1 MSLETWLA
9 FFVASWLIS
18 VSPGAGAVYAM
29 TCGLNHGFARGYV
42 GTVGLIAG
50 ILTSLVVV
58 AVGLGALLAAS
69 STAFE
74 VVKWCGVAYLLWVG
88 VAQWREGGA
97 RLEAPAAPR
106 RYSARAMIAKG
117 WALNALNPKG
127 ILFMLAVVPQFVDP
141 HAPQVA
147 QYATIAATL
156 AFTDIVVMAGYTAL
170 AARVLATLRSAAH
183 RRLMNRAFGALFVGA
198 AALLAGFRRAA

>member
-1 MSLETWLA
+1 MSFETWLA
-9 FFVASWLIS
+9 FFAASWLIS
-18 VSPGAGAVYAM
+18 ISPGAGAVYAM
-29 TCGLNHGFARGYV
+29 TCGLNHGFPRGYV

-69 STAFE
+69 SSAFE

-97 RLEAPAAPR
+97 RLEAPSAPA
-106 RYSARAMIAKG
+106 RYSARVLIAKG

-141 HAPQVA
+141 NAPQFA

-156 AFTDIVVMAGYTAL
+156 MFTDIVVMAAYTAL
-170 AARVLATLRSAAH
+170 AARVLASLRSAAH
-183 RRLMNRAFGALFVGA
+183 RRLINRAFGAVFVAA
-198 AALLAGFRRAA
+198 AALLAGFRRSA